1 MGVLTVILTVTL
13 NPSVDIRYKMDT
25 FTVDTVSRV
34 EDVRKTAGGKG
45 LNVSRVLR
53 QLNMEVAA
61 TGFLGGA
68 LGQFIREQVGKMDIL
83 DRFVPCAG
91 ETRNCIAIIHEGQQT
106 ELLENGPTISDE
118 EAALFVARYEEAVQE
133 ATVVTISGSLPQG
146 LPNDFYNQLLSIA
159 AKFDVPVFVDTSGGA
174 LQKAVVHT
182 DKPFLIK
189 PNEEEL
195 GALLGTTLNGEA
207 DIIKALQ
214 QPTFDGISWIV
225 VTLGADGALIRHEDV
240 FYRVRI
246 PSVDVVNP
254 VGSGDSVV
262 AGFAYGFKENFEL
275 EKLMKHG
282 VVMGLLNAMEEETG
296 TINPRHVQTYVEQMM
311 VEKIVQ

>member
-1 MGVLTVILTVTL
+1 TL

-83 DRFVPCAG
+83 DRFVLCAG

-246 PSVDVVNP
+246 PAVDVVNP

-262 AGFAYGFKENFEL
+262 AGFAYGFKENFEP

-296 TINPRHVQTYVEQMM
+296 TINPRHVQTYV
-311 VEKIVQ
+311 